1 MDPTTVQIALML
13 ALVAGFGGGL
23 VLGGVSTRAYE
34 AAFRA
39 RLVRREVR
47 ARLEQT
53 TRTQQPTT
61 RVADP
66 TPNQTTPTNPATR
79 RGAVSPYRSNAG
91 KQVQS

>member
-1 MDPTTVQIALML
+1 MQIALML

-23 VLGGVSTRAYE
+23 VLGGISTRAYE

-39 RLVRREVR
+39 RLVQREVR

-53 TRTQQPTT
+53 TRPRQATT

-66 TPNQTTPTNPATR
+66 TPNQTTRTTR
-79 RGAVSPYRSNAG
+79 RRVTVPPYRSNAE